1 MLYDGRFHRGGEE
14 VQEMV
19 ELFLLQQRVLVGY
32 EILSNLFLQLLGH
45 IQVLKR
51 SIGLG
56 KL

>member
-1 MLYDGRFHRGGEE
+1 
-14 VQEMV
+14 MV